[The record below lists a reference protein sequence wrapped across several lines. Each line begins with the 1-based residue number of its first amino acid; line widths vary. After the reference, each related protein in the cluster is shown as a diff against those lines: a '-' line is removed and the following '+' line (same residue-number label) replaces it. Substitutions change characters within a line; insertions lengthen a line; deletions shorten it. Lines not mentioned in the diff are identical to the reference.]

1 MTNGRDL
8 NGTNPPDFLTVEEAA
23 GVIRIGRTAAYRLAG
38 EYLATAGTG
47 GLPVVRYGKQLRV
60 PRAKLEEALGGP
72 ISWPIRRAEPEP
84 AELPRPRRVAP
95 ARSARRGDQAP
106 SLFSA

>member
-1 MTNGRDL
+1 MTNGRTFDSA
-8 NGTNPPDFLTVEEAA
+8 NPPDFLTVEEAA
-23 GVIRIGRTAAYRLAG
+23 GVVRIGRTAAYRLARH
-38 EYLATAGTG
+38 YLATSGAA

-60 PRAKLEEALGGP
+60 PRVKLEEALGGP

-84 AELPRPRRVAP
+84 VELPARPRVAP
-95 ARSARRGDQAP
+95 VRRPRNAVQAP